1 MGPPVP
7 GETLE
12 EDEVPP
18 PHAIAAMRQSASGRG
33 PRAGRASRRGGSGL
47 YDDTRRFRF
56 LIDEG
61 ALRAGVAPPSVMR
74 GQLDRLLTLSAA
86 LHHVELRVLSV
97 RPAPLHGW
105 TLTSFDIVDDEYVWL
120 ST

>member
-1 MGPPVP
+1 
-7 GETLE
+7 
-12 EDEVPP
+12 
-18 PHAIAAMRQSASGRG
+18 
-33 PRAGRASRRGGSGL
+33 
-47 YDDTRRFRF
+47 
-56 LIDEG
+56 
-61 ALRAGVAPPSVMR
+61 MR

-105 TLTSFDIVDDEYVWL
+105 TLTSFDIVDAEYVWL